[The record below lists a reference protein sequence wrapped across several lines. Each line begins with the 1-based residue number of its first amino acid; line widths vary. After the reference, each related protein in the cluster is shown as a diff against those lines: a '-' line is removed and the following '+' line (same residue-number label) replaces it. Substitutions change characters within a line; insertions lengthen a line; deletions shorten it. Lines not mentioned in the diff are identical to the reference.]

1 MTLESNLTTAFQA
14 IGRDVKD
21 LSTAGGVLA
30 SRQGVSTDSSD
41 NSSALASI
49 ATRYQT
55 LTGTVLV
62 DLPPGVVRGHL
73 PMAPGIV
80 WRFNGT
86 TLKPPNSGPTKHM
99 TYPLDPVWA
108 DGCRTGLQ
116 DVYGEM
122 RVAGAGAHRCGI
134 VGSGVIDG
142 EASRWN
148 ITPVPIGPTPTVA
161 QGTGSLATGSGNYYA
176 YKIAYRTG
184 FGIGRPGGAGDRE
197 LLAGGGTVV
206 SWTNPPGAAGAQVV
220 VYGRGPWGPEP
231 WQELV
236 TLPPGT
242 TTWTDDG
249 SAMPGTYYF
258 DADMSAPAGLFMT
271 GAGYQIRG
279 DIRVVDVPGTGLA
292 SRWEAEL
299 PINEPPTRQME
310 ANIDGLYIENPGADG
325 AVFHGPHDTIVNNL
339 YVVRPG
345 ALAPDARDGVVFGV
359 HGPYVLK
366 SGHIWG
372 YHRRSITALG
382 FVYLCH
388 TETEGARDIGIWLQD
403 KAQVVGAKVF
413 YPGTAT
419 ARGVVI
425 GTPSYKATVAV
436 SGLYI
441 EGFSSGSGAAL
452 DINNAGN
459 GSQISGMV
467 RQDSGTAV
475 TTGYSTRLNLDVEV
489 AGTGWTQSARPV
501 LTLTQAQYDA
511 LTVKHPATLYVIQG

>member
-161 QGTGSLATGSGNYYA
+161 QGTGSLATGSGA
-176 YKIAYRTG
+176 
-184 FGIGRPGGAGDRE
+184 F
-197 LLAGGGTVV
+197 L
-206 SWTNPPGAAGAQVV
+206 
-220 VYGRGPWGPEP
+220 
-231 WQELV
+231 
-236 TLPPGT
+236 
-242 TTWTDDG
+242 
-249 SAMPGTYYF
+249 
-258 DADMSAPAGLFMT
+258 
-271 GAGYQIRG
+271 
-279 DIRVVDVPGTGLA
+279 
-292 SRWEAEL
+292 
-299 PINEPPTRQME
+299 
-310 ANIDGLYIENPGADG
+310 
-325 AVFHGPHDTIVNNL
+325 
-339 YVVRPG
+339 
-345 ALAPDARDGVVFGV
+345 
-359 HGPYVLK
+359 
-366 SGHIWG
+366 
-372 YHRRSITALG
+372 
-382 FVYLCH
+382 
-388 TETEGARDIGIWLQD
+388 
-403 KAQVVGAKVF
+403 
-413 YPGTAT
+413 
-419 ARGVVI
+419 
-425 GTPSYKATVAV
+425 
-436 SGLYI
+436 
-441 EGFSSGSGAAL
+441 
-452 DINNAGN
+452 
-459 GSQISGMV
+459 
-467 RQDSGTAV
+467 
-475 TTGYSTRLNLDVEV
+475 
-489 AGTGWTQSARPV
+489 
-501 LTLTQAQYDA
+501 
-511 LTVKHPATLYVIQG
+511 